1 MMNNRLLRYCSLM
14 VWLLGGFL
22 LPGKAFA
29 QQYSWRNR
37 IDQVV
42 HLADSLFMVSQFTFH
57 LKKFDSKERRI
68 NETWHYTL
76 YGREVIIFEVHY
88 FVDSLEHDEVYYLDK
103 GQLVCMEEYEILNP
117 FTPDDEIVWG
127 SVGFFTQQN
136 LRQHIKIGHRPA
148 RSGGYDDWDALKKF
162 RDRYRELR
170 EHRSLQE
177 KNVKEAIFA
186 P

>member
-1 MMNNRLLRYCSLM
+1 
-14 VWLLGGFL
+14 
-22 LPGKAFA
+22 
-29 QQYSWRNR
+29 
-37 IDQVV
+37 
-42 HLADSLFMVSQFTFH
+42 
-57 LKKFDSKERRI
+57 
-68 NETWHYTL
+68 
-76 YGREVIIFEVHY
+76 
-88 FVDSLEHDEVYYLDK
+88 
-103 GQLVCMEEYEILNP
+103 MEEYEILNP

-136 LRQHIKIGHRPA
+136 LRQHIKIGRKPTRA
-148 RSGGYDDWDALKKF
+148 GGYDDWDALKKF